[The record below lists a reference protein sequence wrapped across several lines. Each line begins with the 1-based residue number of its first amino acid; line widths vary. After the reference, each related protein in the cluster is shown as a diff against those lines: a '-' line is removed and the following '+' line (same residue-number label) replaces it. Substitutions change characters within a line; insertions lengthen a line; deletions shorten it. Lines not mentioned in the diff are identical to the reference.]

1 MENIKK
7 FLELIYNSDNGM
19 LYFYVITGSIALIL
33 IVLIIVNIKKG
44 KKQVKEDIQ
53 VETKPAP
60 ETVVQE
66 NIQVE
71 TKPVEEPNVQ
81 ENIDD
86 KKVEV
91 QNMVDEKPVE
101 EPKVEE
107 VIEETNNSSDIPKV
121 EEVKHEDNIEVN
133 VTNLVTDDN
142 TEVKV
147 DALDALY
154 KNQEIKNKES
164 NEDEIELPKVKENSD
179 LSSESFMERLNA
191 LKNK

>member
-19 LYFYVITGSIALIL
+19 LYFYVVTGSIALIL
-33 IVLIIVNIKKG
+33 IMLIIINIKKG
-44 KKQVKEDIQ
+44 KKQAKEDIQ
-53 VETKPAP
+53 VESKPAS
-60 ETVVQE
+60 ETV
-66 NIQVE
+66 
-71 TKPVEEPNVQ
+71 VQ

-91 QNMVDEKPVE
+91 QSVVDEKPKE
-101 EPKVEE
+101 EQKVEE
-107 VIEETNNSSDIPKV
+107 VIEKTNISNDIPKD
-121 EEVKHEDNIEVN
+121 EDVKEIEHEDNN
-133 VTNLVTDDN
+133 
-142 TEVKV
+142 EVKVNDV
-147 DALDALY
+147 DALDVLY
-154 KNQEIKNKES
+154 NNQENKIKES

>member
-19 LYFYVITGSIALIL
+19 LYFYAITGSIALIL
-33 IVLIIVNIKKG
+33 IVLIIINIKKG
-44 KKQVKEDIQ
+44 KKQAKEEIQ
-53 VETKPAP
+53 VETKSAS

-71 TKPVEEPNVQ
+71 SKPASEPKAQ

-91 QNMVDEKPVE
+91 QSMFDEKTKE
-101 EPKVEE
+101 EQKVEE
-107 VIEETNNSSDIPKV
+107 VIEETNISNDIPNDEDVK
-121 EEVKHEDNIEVN
+121 EIEHENNNEVKVN
-133 VTNLVTDDN
+133 D
-142 TEVKV
+142 V

-154 KNQEIKNKES
+154 NNQENKIKES
-164 NEDEIELPKVKENSD
+164 KEDEIELPKVKENSD

>member
-33 IVLIIVNIKKG
+33 IVLIIINIKKG
-44 KKQVKEDIQ
+44 KKQAKEEIQ
-53 VETKPAP
+53 VETKPAS
-60 ETVVQE
+60 ETV
-66 NIQVE
+66 
-71 TKPVEEPNVQ
+71 VQ

-91 QNMVDEKPVE
+91 QSVVDEKTKE
-101 EPKVEE
+101 EQKVEE
-107 VIEETNNSSDIPKV
+107 VIEETNISNDIPKD
-121 EEVKHEDNIEVN
+121 EDVKEIEHEDNN
-133 VTNLVTDDN
+133 
-142 TEVKV
+142 EVKVNDV

-154 KNQEIKNKES
+154 ENQENKIKES
-164 NEDEIELPKVKENSD
+164 KEDEIELPKVKENSD

>member
-19 LYFYVITGSIALIL
+19 LYFYVVTGSIALIL
-33 IVLIIVNIKKG
+33 IVLIIINIKKG
-44 KKQVKEDIQ
+44 KKQAKEDIQ
-53 VETKPAP
+53 VESKPVS
-60 ETVVQE
+60 ETV
-66 NIQVE
+66 
-71 TKPVEEPNVQ
+71 VQ

-91 QNMVDEKPVE
+91 QSVVDEKPKE
-101 EPKVEE
+101 EQKVEE
-107 VIEETNNSSDIPKV
+107 VIEKTNISNDFPKD
-121 EEVKHEDNIEVN
+121 EDVKEIEHEDNN
-133 VTNLVTDDN
+133 
-142 TEVKV
+142 EVKVNDV
-147 DALDALY
+147 DALDVLY
-154 KNQEIKNKES
+154 NNQENKIKES